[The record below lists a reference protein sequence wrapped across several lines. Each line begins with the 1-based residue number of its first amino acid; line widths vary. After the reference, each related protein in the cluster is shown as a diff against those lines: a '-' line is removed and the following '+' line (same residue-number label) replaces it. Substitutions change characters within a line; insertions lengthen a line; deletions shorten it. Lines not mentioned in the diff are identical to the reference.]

1 MRLTPMALG
10 VLKCGI
16 HLLGVA
22 LLGWLI
28 LAVQQDY
35 FGADA
40 AKELIKYCGR
50 TALEFLF
57 LTLLIS
63 PLALWT
69 RTPALIRVRRLVGLW
84 CFFWACLHL
93 LAFAALELGWEL
105 KLLLVEVVKRPYL
118 LLGSVSWSLLLALAV
133 TSNRAPDQLYLN
145 GINRQLFVPFIEQI
159 EARCEVVSLTGER
172 DWRLHRL
179 TGGKVWF
186 SPVDDAARQG
196 FEDLWSDLRGGE
208 PEEPAHLTVLGR
220 DVVVERTAGSMAR
233 ATFAEL
239 CRRPLGPQDYLAIA
253 ERFHTLFL
261 EDVPLLSPANQQEA
275 RRLVTLIDALY
286 EAHARLIVL
295 AEAEPTA
302 LYPEGDGAFEFER
315 TASRLNE
322 MQAADWMTRERS
334 V

>member
-40 AKELIKYCGR
+40 AKEVIKYCGR

-93 LAFAALELGWEL
+93 LAFAALELGWDL
-105 KLLLVEVVKRPYL
+105 SLLLEEVIKRPYM
-118 LLGSVSWSLLLALAV
+118 LLGSLSWLLLLALAV
-133 TSNRAPDQLYLN
+133 TSNR
-145 GINRQLFVPFIEQI
+145 
-159 EARCEVVSLTGER
+159 
-172 DWRLHRL
+172 
-179 TGGKVWF
+179 
-186 SPVDDAARQG
+186 
-196 FEDLWSDLRGGE
+196 WSQQQ
-208 PEEPAHLTVLGR
+208 LGR
-220 DVVVERTAGSMAR
+220 SWASFAPGCLCCCRAGAHSLSLVGESHHGQTLALSDGRRFTAA
-233 ATFAEL
+233 
-239 CRRPLGPQDYLAIA
+239 LA
-253 ERFHTLFL
+253 
-261 EDVPLLSPANQQEA
+261 
-275 RRLVTLIDALY
+275 
-286 EAHARLIVL
+286 
-295 AEAEPTA
+295 
-302 LYPEGDGAFEFER
+302 
-315 TASRLNE
+315 
-322 MQAADWMTRERS
+322 S
-334 V
+334 VSICPW